1 MGIEL
6 SREFTTI
13 FIYTFCLIK
22 RKGRNARKL
31 RKDEINFRSGACEN
45 CLCSSNMYV
54 EVKVISMKSNTLNGS
69 FKYVFLPQMKPIAIM
84 RNSASI
90 IYNTFMVSFI

>member
-13 FIYTFCLIK
+13 FIYTFCLIR
-22 RKGRNARKL
+22 RKGLNARKL
-31 RKDEINFRSGACEN
+31 RKDEMNFRSGVFG
-45 CLCSSNMYV
+45 LDSSNMYV

-84 RNSASI
+84 RNSASN
-90 IYNTFMVSFI
+90 IYNTFIVSFI